1 MDEGDVFLQMIVYV
15 STSLVIIFIGV
26 KTYNTE
32 CFNVYDN
39 MLSAGILLL
48 SLVSN
53 IYLANKYNLKVG
65 KIYK

>member
-1 MDEGDVFLQMIVYV
+1 MDRWDVFLQMIVYV
-15 STSLVIIFIGV
+15 LTSLVIIFIGV

-39 MLSAGILLL
+39 LLSIGLLFV

-53 IYLANKYNLKVG
+53 IYLASKYKS
-65 KIYK
+65 KDI